1 MPSGDLDGKGVQKG
15 RDTCLCVADS
25 FCNTVETNTIL

>member
-15 RDTCLCVADS
+15 GDACFCVADS